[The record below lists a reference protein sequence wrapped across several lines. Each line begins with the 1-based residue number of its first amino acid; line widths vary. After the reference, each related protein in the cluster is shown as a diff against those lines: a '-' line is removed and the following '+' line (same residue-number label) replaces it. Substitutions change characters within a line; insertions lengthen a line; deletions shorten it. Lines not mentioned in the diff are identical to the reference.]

1 MICNYLFDTQTIK
14 KFNSGSK
21 FFAIRSSLF
30 TFFRIFAH
38 YFPTRMRRIVFIGPV
53 LLLALFAC
61 KGEKA
66 DDGGIY
72 QATDTLPMLV
82 TQIQKCSRLYT
93 AEVKVHKIVTHDDV
107 IRLRGSLLQK
117 DFNFKVPLGERK
129 IAIPMDATLKAY
141 IDFSQF
147 SEKNVERSSDK
158 ITILLPEPKVVMTS
172 SKINQ
177 KEIRE
182 YVALA
187 RAHFSDA
194 EMTNYEQQGRAAIIQ
209 SIPQLGIFEIA
220 RENSARILVPMLVE
234 LGYQE
239 ENITVAFRKEY
250 GIGDLKKLLEIIP

>member
-1 MICNYLFDTQTIK
+1 
-14 KFNSGSK
+14 
-21 FFAIRSSLF
+21 
-30 TFFRIFAH
+30 
-38 YFPTRMRRIVFIGPV
+38 MRRLLFIGP
-53 LLLALFAC
+53 LLLLMLFAC

-66 DDGGIY
+66 DDGGVY
-72 QATDTLPMLV
+72 QATDTLPMLI

-107 IRLRGSLLQK
+107 IRLRGSLLQR

-147 SEKNVERSSDK
+147 SEKNVERSGDK

-182 YVALA
+182 YVALS

-194 EMTNYEQQGRAAIIQ
+194 EMANYEQQGRVAIIQ
-209 SIPQLGIFEIA
+209 SIRSWVSSRLRA
-220 RENSARILVPMLVE
+220 RTQPVSWFPCSWNWAIRKKTSPLPSASSMVLV
-234 LGYQE
+234 
-239 ENITVAFRKEY
+239 I
-250 GIGDLKKLLEIIP
+250 

>member
-1 MICNYLFDTQTIK
+1 MQTIYLTPKRQKSLMETK
-14 KFNSGSK
+14 KNALFFSK
-21 FFAIRSSLF
+21 LPFFYYLCPLF
-30 TFFRIFAH
+30 SI
-38 YFPTRMRRIVFIGPV
+38 RMRRLIYFWP
-53 LLLALFAC
+53 LLLLTLFAC

-66 DDGGIY
+66 GEDGSY

-82 TQIQKCSRLYT
+82 TQIQECSRLYT

-107 IRLRGSLLQK
+107 IRLRGSLLQQ
-117 DFNFKVPLGERK
+117 DFNIKVPLGERK

-147 SEKNVERSSDK
+147 SEKNIERHGDK
-158 ITILLPEPKVVMTS
+158 ITVLLPEPKVVMTS

-182 YVALA
+182 YVALS

-239 ENITVAFRKEY
+239 ENITIAFRKQY
-250 GIGDLKKLLEIIP
+250 GVGDLKKLLEIIP